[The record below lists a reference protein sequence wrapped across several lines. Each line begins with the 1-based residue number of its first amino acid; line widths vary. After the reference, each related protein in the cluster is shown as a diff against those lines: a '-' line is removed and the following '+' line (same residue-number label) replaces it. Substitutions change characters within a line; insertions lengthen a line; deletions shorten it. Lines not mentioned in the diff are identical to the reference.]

1 MDKGKPSVSVIKLA
15 PVLVERLWGGTWL
28 KEEFGYKT
36 DSDHIGESWIV
47 SAHPSGDCR
56 ILNSVYKGQTLSQ
69 LYNKRRDL
77 FANEASDKFP
87 LLIKFIDAKEDLSV
101 QVHPGDDYAYKHE
114 QQSGKSESW
123 IILNTK
129 PDTRILVGHSAKN
142 REDLKR
148 MIELRKWD
156 QLLTYRPLNKGEII
170 SIPSGTLHAIC
181 SGTSLLEI
189 QQSSDVTYRLY
200 DYDRLD
206 KNGHQRELHLE
217 KSIDVIDV
225 PARQTSQLKMSE
237 KQPNNKAIDL
247 LNTPYFVIRSLVVN
261 DSYRLYNRKHQYFLL
276 AVLKGSGKI
285 GSLTAKKGNSFIIT
299 SKQSKITIRGNMHI
313 IIATK

>member
-1 MDKGKPSVSVIKLA
+1 MDKEKPAVPVIKLA

-36 DSDHIGESWIV
+36 ESDHIGESWIV

-87 LLIKFIDAKEDLSV
+87 LLIKFIDAKEDLSI

-129 PDTRILVGHSAKN
+129 PDTRILIGHSAKN

-148 MIELRKWD
+148 MIDLRKWD
-156 QLLTYRPLNKGEII
+156 QLLTYRPLTKGEVIN
-170 SIPSGTLHAIC
+170 IPSGTLHAIC

-206 KNGHQRELHLE
+206 KNGHQRDLHLE

-225 PARQTSQLKMSE
+225 PARQTSPRTMSE
-237 KQPNNKAIDL
+237 KQANNSLINL
-247 LNTPYFVIRSLVVN
+247 LDTPHFAVKSLVVN
-261 DSYRLYNRKHQYFLL
+261 DLYRLDNHKHQYFLL
-276 AVLKGSGKI
+276 VVLKGSGKI
-285 GSLTAKKGNSFIIT
+285 GSLRAKKGNSFVVT
-299 SKQSKITIRGNMHI
+299 SQQAKLTLRGNMHI